1 MKNHVLNFC
10 FLFFLVCL
18 VLELRGQEPSMPIG
32 ESYVC
37 PGSGIILR
45 TNDAV
50 NQAFSE
56 GRVTIRWEKTYSI
69 RHKAPVPVHVVWFDH
84 YNNRPVL
91 EFYPSESTYIRY
103 SVHYQS
109 TRVVAYS
116 PYLTVTVLPAP
127 PDLTVEEVH
136 KTCSNPG
143 SGGIK
148 LSETSRNVLLSIRNF
163 QGIQLQ
169 DTKIPG
175 RQKYFKNLLPGSYY
189 IQIKYPGGECYN
201 EYQRTIDELV
211 DDATVSVLGISNPTC
226 FKGAMRPGPRF
237 QRDGKIYLLGTGT
250 HISRATYSIGGTED
264 YHYSSGNGFFRL
276 AGGSYTPRIKDNNGC
291 VKQAP
296 TVNLI
301 QPTPPRIVGD
311 VRVLH
316 PGCTPYDWYRDHR
329 GVGMILIA
337 PNSDG
342 NRVSG
347 ELGDYKW
354 SFASN
359 SQPLDF
365 DFVGMADSLDVTPF
379 VLPTTY
385 TIWIKD
391 RADCSVATG
400 LTATVFHAQITATAT
415 ATDACSDSDNGT
427 IQILNASGGS
437 GNFQYSKDRIN
448 YQYSNVLTGFARGE
462 NYTVFVK
469 DSEGC
474 VKTLSNIRVEQKAP
488 ILVSFTQVSHIYCQ
502 GESSGSLRA
511 SPRGGSGAYSG
522 FLWTKTSG
530 VPQTIVGQGT
540 LTISGL
546 KAGTFSL
553 TVTDNTGC
561 TGSATKEI
569 TEPALLTLSLL
580 SPYVRDG
587 GVDVSCHG
595 GSDGNLRATA
605 FGGTAPYKYTWKSN
619 TDNTP
624 LGTRQL
630 IYGSAYIAGLSAK
643 EYHVS
648 VTDMV
653 NCLAQASQT
662 MTQPAPITF
671 NVASTPVS
679 CFRDEDGTITI
690 SNEAGGTGYKY
701 FSYRHHGW
709 PERWNIFDRCWDL
722 DWRTVANGT
731 RAIPSLRQGTYYI
744 KATDEKGCTTTQS
757 IEVKGPAALAAT
769 AEGASPRCNGNPDG
783 KITLTASGGT
793 KPYLYSKDNQS
804 FSSDSI
810 FDKLSAGTYTFYIKD
825 KNVCSTSVTHV
836 LSQPL
841 ALSFIASVIKQSCIG
856 RQDGKITVTAQGGAR
871 NSLWINGY
879 QYEFNNQQGYVTSD
893 TLGNLTAGSYTVTVK
908 DKNGCITPS
917 QVITVGIKPA
927 LAATLEQPSDGIIK
941 CHGAT
946 TGKLNLTVAGGT
958 PNYTYRW
965 SNGEIYKNLTS
976 LRAGNYSVTITDRR
990 NCTVT
995 VSRTIAE
1002 PLPLTAEGT
1011 LSDYHDY
1018 NISCHGASDGFIAL
1032 TVRGGTPRT
1041 NGEYSYSWSNGQAAN
1056 RITGLRAANYSV
1068 TVTDSNSCTVA
1079 KRWTLTQPAV
1089 LTVGKKPASKTHL
1102 TCFGD
1107 RDGSL
1112 LLAAVG
1118 GAGGTCFSING
1129 GAYRTSRD
1137 STGLPAG
1144 SYAIRAKDS
1153 NGCISAYKTEV
1164 IAQNSEIK
1172 ISFPEIRQAQGG
1184 LSNGHIVSASSGGV
1198 APYTYLWTAEGKANS
1213 ELIHARLENVPA
1225 GSYPLAVVDNA
1236 GCAKS
1241 SAALISNPEGPV
1253 FSVINITPALCS
1265 YSGDGGASIDIAS
1278 AAAPYAIRW
1287 SNNES
1292 GMTNSHLPH
1301 GNNSVT
1307 VTDRNHCETAHE
1319 FSVGK
1324 PDEISLWSS
1333 SLTPPTCH
1341 LQNNAAIETEIIGGA
1356 GSYQFYWNNSL
1367 TAGTQ
1372 SIAGLSAGNH
1382 SLKVID
1388 ADHCEAN
1395 FTFSVPD
1402 KSEVKVQEVFVRHIP
1417 CFDGG
1422 NGSIEVAGSGGNGG
1436 FTYLWNTGSAAS
1448 SLNGLPAGNYSV
1460 TATDSRGC
1468 TGSKLIALT
1477 SPSQVTATL
1486 TKTDNLCHGYSK
1498 GHIQVAAGG
1507 GVAGYLYSLNH
1518 SEVWN
1523 PASAYENLAD
1533 GEYSVRVK
1541 DSRGCEGRSSVRIAS
1556 PPALSAE
1563 AVNKRNPFCELS
1575 NGTAELNVSGGTAPY
1590 RYSWRNNEGR
1600 LAGTQSVV
1608 LNCGAGNYNA
1618 EETDNNSFTARSE

>member
-474 VKTLSNIRVEQKAP
+474 VATIINCYVGLKNTFRVYVAQTSE
-488 ILVSFTQVSHIYCQ
+488 IYCQ
-502 GESSGSLRA
+502 GASDGSLQVFPSEAFPSEDR
-511 SPRGGSGAYSG
+511 RAYSS

-530 VPQTIVGQGT
+530 VPQTITGQGT
-540 LTISGL
+540 QTISGL
-546 KAGTFSL
+546 KAGTFSV
-553 TVTDNTGC
+553 TVTDNAGC
-561 TGSATKEI
+561 TESATKEI
-569 TEPALLTLSLL
+569 TEPAPLAVSLS
-580 SPYVRDG
+580 SNPYNGMDIH
-587 GVDVSCHG
+587 CHG
-595 GSDGNLRATA
+595 GSTGRLTATA
-605 FGGTAPYKYTWKSN
+605 SGGTRPYTYTWRNN

-624 LGTRQL
+624 LSGIPL
-630 IYGSAYIAGLSAK
+630 GYVSSHIIGLSSK

-648 VTDMV
+648 VTDSH
-653 NCLAQASQT
+653 NCPPSQASKI
-662 MTQPAPITF
+662 MIQPAAPITF
-671 NVASTPVS
+671 SVASTPVS
-679 CFRDEDGTITI
+679 CSGNMDGKITI
-690 SNEAGGTGYKY
+690 SNEAGGIGAKSFFYSRYKWALQDEPKRPWDPNW
-701 FSYRHHGW
+701 RHPYW
-709 PERWNIFDRCWDL
+709 IR
-722 DWRTVANGT
+722 VANGT
-731 RAIPSLRQGTYYI
+731 ISSLWKGTYYI
-744 KATDEKGCTTTQS
+744 KVVDQNFCVAKQS
-757 IEVKGPAALAAT
+757 IEVKGPAALTAT
-769 AEGASPRCNGNPDG
+769 AEGDAPRCNGNPDG
-783 KITLTASGGT
+783 KITLTVSGGT
-793 KPYLYSKDNQS
+793 KPYLYSKDNQR

-810 FDKLSAGTYTFYIKD
+810 FDKLSAGGYTFYIKD
-825 KNVCSTSVTHV
+825 KNDCSTRVTHTF
-836 LSQPL
+836 PRPP
-841 ALSFIASVIKQSCIG
+841 APLSFSVWVRKQSCTG
-856 RQDGKITVTAQGGAR
+856 RQDGQITVAAQGGTR
-871 NSLWINGY
+871 NSLWTNGY
-879 QYEFNNQQGYVTSD
+879 QYAFNQQGYGTSNILSD
-893 TLGNLTAGSYTVTVK
+893 LLPGDYEVKVK
-908 DKNGCITPS
+908 DKNGCEAPPQIITL
-917 QVITVGIKPA
+917 GAEPA
-927 LAATLEQPSDGIIK
+927 LAATLEQPSVGIIK
-941 CHGAT
+941 CHVAL
-946 TGKLNLTVAGGT
+946 TGKLNLAVTGGT
-958 PNYTYRW
+958 PHYTYRW
-965 SNGEIYKNLTS
+965 SNGETARNLTS
-976 LRAGNYSVTITDRR
+976 LCAGNYSVTITDRI
-990 NCTVT
+990 NCTAT

-1068 TVTDSNSCTVA
+1068 TVTDANNCAVI

-1129 GAYRTSRD
+1129 GAYRTSPD

-1172 ISFPEIRQAQGG
+1172 ISFPEIRQAQCG

-1388 ADHCEAN
+1388 A
-1395 FTFSVPD
+1395 
-1402 KSEVKVQEVFVRHIP
+1402 
-1417 CFDGG
+1417 
-1422 NGSIEVAGSGGNGG
+1422 
-1436 FTYLWNTGSAAS
+1436 
-1448 SLNGLPAGNYSV
+1448 
-1460 TATDSRGC
+1460 
-1468 TGSKLIALT
+1468 
-1477 SPSQVTATL
+1477 
-1486 TKTDNLCHGYSK
+1486 
-1498 GHIQVAAGG
+1498 
-1507 GVAGYLYSLNH
+1507 
-1518 SEVWN
+1518 
-1523 PASAYENLAD
+1523 
-1533 GEYSVRVK
+1533 
-1541 DSRGCEGRSSVRIAS
+1541 
-1556 PPALSAE
+1556 
-1563 AVNKRNPFCELS
+1563 
-1575 NGTAELNVSGGTAPY
+1575 
-1590 RYSWRNNEGR
+1590 
-1600 LAGTQSVV
+1600 
-1608 LNCGAGNYNA
+1608 
-1618 EETDNNSFTARSE
+1618 